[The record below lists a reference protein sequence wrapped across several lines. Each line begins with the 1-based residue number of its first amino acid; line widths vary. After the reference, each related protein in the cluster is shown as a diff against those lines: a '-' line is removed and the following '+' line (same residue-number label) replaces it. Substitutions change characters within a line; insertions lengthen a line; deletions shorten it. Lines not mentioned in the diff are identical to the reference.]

1 MTLMLSKNIQ
11 DELQQTAR
19 LLATN
24 GKGILAADE
33 SMSTI
38 GKKFVQIA
46 VENTKENRRLYRQM
60 LFGDDRIRE
69 FISGVIL
76 HDETLYQKDDNGK
89 GFVDLLRE
97 KNIVPGIKVD
107 RGLVL
112 LMGTNNETNTQG
124 LDDLKPRC
132 EEYYKLGCRFAK
144 WRAVLKIDE
153 HGGSPSQLAIVE
165 NARGLARYASICQE
179 CRIVPIVE
187 PEVLSDGNHSLEKCQ
202 QISQKVFAATIAA
215 LHEHNVLME
224 GILLKPNMITAG
236 HDFNGKAENNAE
248 EIGMATVMT
257 LMRTIPPAV
266 PGIMFLSGGQ
276 SEEEATVNLSMINQ
290 IGSKIK
296 PQTPWKLSFS
306 YGRALQNSA
315 ITIWAGNVE
324 NVGKAREELIR
335 RMKANSLASQGRYMP
350 GSSTTTSSTATKSNY
365 VAKHVY

>member
-1 MTLMLSKNIQ
+1 MLTLSKEIQ
-11 DELQQTAR
+11 NELQQTAR
-19 LLATN
+19 SIATI

-38 GKKFVQIA
+38 GKKFVQIS

-60 LFGDDRIRE
+60 LLCDDRIKE

-89 GFVDLLRE
+89 NFVDLLRE
-97 KNIVPGIKVD
+97 KNIIPGIKVD
-107 RGLVL
+107 RGLVTL
-112 LMGTNNETNTQG
+112 IGTYSETTTQG

-144 WRAVLKIDE
+144 WRSVLKIDDQN
-153 HGGSPSQLAIVE
+153 GLPSALAIVE

-187 PEVLSDGNHSLEKCQ
+187 PEVLSDGNHSLERCQ
-202 QISQKVFAATIAA
+202 QVSQKVFAATIAA

-224 GILLKPNMITAG
+224 GILMKPNMITAG
-236 HDFNGKAENNAE
+236 HDHDPSNAE
-248 EIGMATVMT
+248 EIGLATATT
-257 LMRTIPPAV
+257 LLRTIPASV

-290 IGSKIK
+290 IGSKMRPK
-296 PQTPWKLSFS
+296 VPWTLSFS

-315 ITIWAGNVE
+315 ITLWAGNAA
-324 NVGKAREELIR
+324 NVGKARNELVR
-335 RMKANSLASQGRYMP
+335 RMKANSMASQGRYMP
-350 GSSTTTSSTATKSNY
+350 EASSTSSTATKSNY